1 MLPRKYREGMSERRL
16 TLLVLVVLVLVAC
29 LSCVRAKVILPD
41 TPEAKECAQTCL
53 EELKLCKGSGQGK
66 CKERNDK
73 CLSACP
79 GAWR

>member
-1 MLPRKYREGMSERRL
+1 MTERQL
-16 TLLVLVVLVLVAC
+16 TLLTIAALVLVSLLGCA
-29 LSCVRAKVILPD
+29 RARVILPD
-41 TPEAKECAQTCL
+41 TPAAKECAQSCL
-53 EELKLCKGSGQGK
+53 EDLNLCKGSGQGK